1 MIVKYAA
8 ALLAIT
14 LFTIF
19 CGAIA
24 WKMKEISL
32 TIVILI
38 GFVMMAVDLYQS
50 VQRKDD

>member
-1 MIVKYAA
+1 MIVKYVA

-14 LFTIF
+14 IF
-19 CGAIA
+19 IIFNAAIA

-38 GFVMMAVDLYQS
+38 GFVLMAADLYQS
-50 VQRKDD
+50 LKSKDD